1 MFHRRI
7 LASFWYIWAVNVPR
21 GTQCDLLICST
32 WNIKNFIM
40 EKMQI
45 ITGKLV
51 DIFQR
56 RIYNARL
63 TVSNGLIEN
72 IEEVAEN
79 YHNYI
84 IPGIVDSHVHIES
97 SMLVPTSFA
106 RAAVKNGTVATVSD
120 PHEIANVM
128 GVRGVEY
135 MIENG
140 KKSPFKFY
148 FGAPSCVPA
157 TPFETSGAV
166 IDAEQIKTLMNSP
179 DIYYL
184 AEMMNFPGVIYNDE
198 EVIKK
203 IKHAHNA
210 NKPIDG
216 HAPGLSSE
224 GLQKY
229 ANQKIST
236 DHECTTVDEA
246 IEKIEKGIKIQIR
259 EGSAA
264 KDFENL
270 FPLIKSHPDKI
281 MFCTDDC
288 HPDDLVKGHIN
299 KIMSRAVKKGA
310 DVFDVIIA
318 ATKTPKEHYHL
329 NNGLLQVGDPADIVL
344 IDNLEEFNAQQT
356 YIDGQLVYDNNE
368 VLIKKTKEKPI
379 NNFSCSFIKTEDIAV
394 KDRGKKIQV
403 IVAKDGDLLTGKETI
418 NPTVQNEEIVS
429 DTQRDILKIAVVN
442 RYQDKKPQVGFIK
455 NFNLTRGAI
464 AGSIA
469 HDSHNIIAIG
479 TNDHDIVSAVNAI
492 IKNKGGIVAVD
503 GDHKK
508 SLVLNVGGLMSTLEA
523 NEVAEKYHEVHQMAK
538 SFGSKLTAP
547 FMTMA
552 FMALLVIPELKIG
565 DKGLFNVS
573 KFEFTSLFVE

>member
-1 MFHRRI
+1 MKNRRVI
-7 LASFWYIWAVNVPR
+7 S
-21 GTQCDLLICST
+21 
-32 WNIKNFIM
+32 
-40 EKMQI
+40 
-45 ITGKLV
+45 GKLV
-51 DIFQR
+51 DIVQR
-56 RIYNARL
+56 RIYNAEV
-63 TVSNGLIEN
+63 TISDGQIKK
-72 IEEVAEN
+72 IEEVDQSQE
-79 YHNYI
+79 NYI
-84 IPGIVDSHVHIES
+84 IPGLVDSHVHIES
-97 SMLVPTSFA
+97 SMLIPTSFA

-128 GVRGVEY
+128 GVKGVEY

-166 IDAEQIKTLMNSP
+166 INAEQIKTLMSNP

-198 EVIKK
+198 EVLKK
-203 IKHAHNA
+203 INYAHAA

-216 HAPGLSSE
+216 HAPGLSGE

-229 ANQKIST
+229 ADQNIST

-246 IEKIEKGIKIQIR
+246 VDKIKKGIIIQIR

-299 KIMSRAVKKGA
+299 KIISRAVKKGA
-310 DVFDVIIA
+310 DVFDVITA
-318 ATKTPKEHYHL
+318 ATKTPKEHYKL
-329 NNGLLQVGDPADIVL
+329 NNGLLQKGDPADIVL
-344 IDNLEEFNAQQT
+344 VDNLEEFNPIQT
-356 YIDGQLVYDNNE
+356 YIDGKLVYDKNE
-368 VLIKKTKEKPI
+368 VLIEKTKEKPI
-379 NNFSCSFIKTEDIAV
+379 NNFNCSTIKTEDILV
-394 KDRGKKIQV
+394 KNQGEHIQV

-418 NPTVQNEEIVS
+418 TPSVQNGKIIA
-429 DTQRDILKIAVVN
+429 DINRDILKIVVVN
-442 RYQDKKPQVGFIK
+442 RYRDEKPQVGFIK
-455 NFNLTRGAI
+455 NFNLKKGAI

-479 TNDHDIVSAVNAI
+479 TNDQDIVKAVNTI
-492 IKNKGGIVAVD
+492 IENKGGITAVE
-503 GDHKK
+503 GDHSK
-508 SLVLNVGGLMSTLEA
+508 SLVLNVGGLMSTQEA
-523 NEVAEKYHEVHQMAK
+523 DEVADKYHQAHAMAK
-538 SFGSKLTAP
+538 DFGSDLTAP

-565 DKGLFNVS
+565 DKGLFDVS

>member
-1 MFHRRI
+1 MKNRRVI
-7 LASFWYIWAVNVPR
+7 S
-21 GTQCDLLICST
+21 
-32 WNIKNFIM
+32 
-40 EKMQI
+40 
-45 ITGKLV
+45 GKLV
-51 DIFQR
+51 DIVQR
-56 RIYNARL
+56 RIYNAEV
-63 TVSNGLIEN
+63 TISDGQIEK
-72 IEEVAEN
+72 IEEVDQNQE
-79 YHNYI
+79 NYI
-84 IPGIVDSHVHIES
+84 IPGLVDSHVHIES
-97 SMLVPTSFA
+97 SMLIPTSFA

-128 GVRGVEY
+128 GVKGVEY

-166 IDAEQIKTLMNSP
+166 INAEQIKTLMSNP

-198 EVIKK
+198 EVLKK
-203 IKHAHNA
+203 INYAHAA

-216 HAPGLSSE
+216 HAPGLSGE

-229 ANQKIST
+229 ADQNIST

-246 IEKIEKGIKIQIR
+246 VDKIKKGIIIQIR

-299 KIMSRAVKKGA
+299 KIISRAVKKGA
-310 DVFDVIIA
+310 DVFDVITA
-318 ATKTPKEHYHL
+318 ATKTPKEHYKL
-329 NNGLLQVGDPADIVL
+329 NNGLLQKGDPADIVL
-344 IDNLEEFNAQQT
+344 VDNLEEFNPIQT
-356 YIDGQLVYDNNE
+356 YIDGKLVYDKNE
-368 VLIKKTKEKPI
+368 VLIEKTKEKPI
-379 NNFSCSFIKTEDIAV
+379 NNFNCSTIKTEDILV
-394 KDRGKKIQV
+394 KNQGEHIQV

-418 NPTVQNEEIVS
+418 TPSVQNGKIIA
-429 DTQRDILKIAVVN
+429 DINRDILKIVVVN
-442 RYQDKKPQVGFIK
+442 RYRDEKPQVGFIK
-455 NFNLTRGAI
+455 NFNLKKGAI

-479 TNDHDIVSAVNAI
+479 TNDQDIVKAVNTI
-492 IKNKGGIVAVD
+492 IENKGGITAVE
-503 GDHKK
+503 GDHSK
-508 SLVLNVGGLMSTLEA
+508 SLVLNVGGLMSTQEA
-523 NEVAEKYHEVHQMAK
+523 DEVADKYHQVHAMAK
-538 SFGSKLTAP
+538 DFGSDLTAP

-565 DKGLFNVS
+565 DKGLFDVS